1 MHDVLIT
8 RHEPAQA
15 EMEKIMPER
24 ALNSGGVGK
33 RFANEVDSSL
43 ERDSGS
49 YPVIGIGY
57 NASVRQRVDYAD
69 RNLCRVKWLNTL
81 LNRLLNNAD

>member
-1 MHDVLIT
+1 MCDVLIA

-33 RFANEVDSSL
+33 PFGNEVDSSL
-43 ERDSGS
+43 ERNSGS

-57 NASVRQRVDYAD
+57 NSSVRQRVDYPD
-69 RNLCRVKWLNTL
+69 RNLCRVKWVNKL
-81 LNRLLNNAD
+81 LNRLLDDAD